1 VNFALSF
8 DTLEGLTRG
17 SVTDVACPLCGPLR
31 TARANRVRRV
41 LRLYRDEL
49 NFIRFYCARCGEH
62 GWQSRAG
69 RRCLPQDRARIE
81 RLKADA
87 VARDA
92 QRKRE
97 RAALALRLWQ
107 QAQSADFTPADVY
120 LRSRGISCLIPATI
134 RFLPARDDYP
144 PAMITAFGFADEPEP
159 GVLAIEDSAVRA
171 VHLTKLKP
179 DGRGKADV
187 PSPKIMI
194 GSAPGVP
201 LMLASC
207 NDLQGLAI
215 TEGIEDALSM
225 HCATGLGAWAAGAA
239 GRLPEL
245 ADAVPDYVECVSLQ
259 PDGDA
264 VGQRYSKQ
272 LARGLD
278 ARGIEVH
285 WL

>member
-8 DTLEGLTRG
+8 DTLEGLTRD

-69 RRCLPQDRARIE
+69 RRRLPQDRSRIE

-87 VARDA
+87 IARDT
-92 QRKRE
+92 QHKRQ

-107 QAQSADFTPADVY
+107 QAQPADFTIVQTY
-120 LRSRGISCLIPATI
+120 LRSRGIQCAMPTI
-134 RFLPARDDYP
+134 RFLPARDGYL
-144 PAMITAFGFADEPEP
+144 PAMITAFGFAQEPEP
-159 GVLAIEDSAVRA
+159 GVLEIEDSAVRA

-179 DGRGKADV
+179 DGSGKADV
-187 PSPKIMI
+187 ANPKIMI

-201 LMLASC
+201 LVLAPC
-207 NDLQGLAI
+207 NDLLGLFIA
-215 TEGIEDALSM
+215 EGIEDALTA
-225 HCATGLGAWAAGAA
+225 HCGSGFGAWAAGSAN
-239 GRLPEL
+239 RLPDL
-245 ADAVPDYVECVSLQ
+245 AAAVPDFVECVTLR
-259 PDGDA
+259 PDHDA
-264 VGQRYSKQ
+264 AGQRYSTE
-272 LARGLD
+272 LAKRLD
-278 ARGIEVH
+278 ARGIEVR
-285 WL
+285 WP